1 MSTADYIGGDRN
13 LGDGHGERQAL
24 YQHVTF
30 FKPQNNSK
38 CLLETYKCKIQERF
52 DLGAI
57 VRRRRRSFSWR
68 LKNPHK
74 TEKTTPEIDFRALS
88 FLGIKILNF

>member
-38 CLLETYKCKIQERF
+38 CLLGTYKCKIQERF
-52 DLGAI
+52 
-57 VRRRRRSFSWR
+57 
-68 LKNPHK
+68 
-74 TEKTTPEIDFRALS
+74 
-88 FLGIKILNF
+88 